1 MALTTTESILP
12 HVERVYNLSEVRT
25 PLIVSLSHGDP
36 LRSIEALAKRHGCAV
51 WKITMD
57 TPKNEQ
63 NALDYLDV
71 GLQNGDWLYL
81 TQCEKATTKV
91 MRDIALQLMT
101 VRPEPKQYPRRE
113 LFRLWLIIE
122 EPVDLNDQ
130 IQPVF
135 PAVLT
140 QNALLGYRDT
150 ESGAKV
156 VTKARVDPALS
167 ERQLERR
174 QKRVQKGRPEDDES
188 DDETEGTDPQ
198 KRMTGMWFHRAVQ
211 FYESDA
217 ENAVMRSVEDIFDAI
232 EKGDLEKV
240 RDIVGRNTLDL
251 NQITKSGLTPLLW
264 AIMCDNIAMV
274 RLLLENEADPNQ
286 RRASNGMP
294 PIFMSIES
302 PELLQLL
309 IDFGADIDAR
319 FEGKSL
325 MDHPDTAP
333 AIKDY
338 IRLTL
343 S

>member
-12 HVERVYNLSEVRT
+12 HVERVYNLSECRT
-25 PLIVSLSHGDP
+25 PLIICLSDGDP
-36 LRSIEALAKRHGCAV
+36 LKSIEALAKRNGCAV
-51 WKITMD
+51 WKIVMD

-81 TQCEKATTKV
+81 TQCEKATAKV

-101 VRPEPKQYPRRE
+101 VRPEPKLYPKRE
-113 LFRLWLIIE
+113 LFRLWLILE
-122 EPVDLNDQ
+122 EPIDLNDQ
-130 IQPVF
+130 IHPVF

-140 QNALLGYRDT
+140 QNALLGIRDQDR
-150 ESGAKV
+150 GAKV
-156 VTKARVDPALS
+156 ATKQKVDPHLS
-167 ERQLERR
+167 EEQIQKQ
-174 QKRVQKGRPEDDES
+174 QKRIQKGLPVDDES
-188 DDETEGTDPQ
+188 DGDVEDPQ
-198 KRMTGMWFHRAVQ
+198 KRVTGMWFHRAVQ
-211 FYESDA
+211 FYEADA
-217 ENAVMRSVEDIFDAI
+217 ENAVMKSVEDIFDAI

-240 RDIVGRNTLDL
+240 KDIISRNTLDL

-264 AIMCDNIAMV
+264 AIMCDNLAMV
-274 RLLLENEADPNQ
+274 RLLLENEADPNL

-302 PELLQLL
+302 PEMLQLL

-319 FEGKSL
+319 FEGKAL

-333 AIKDY
+333 AIRDY
-338 IRLTL
+338 IRETL